1 MFLECMNMYVCS
13 FQLSLE
19 TKRLDGFLRNMY
31 HIMMCRWIRPDRESH
46 IGYTKCQKIQ
56 YDGYEKP
63 FLNGDELKKGI
74 KNIDFDK

>member
-1 MFLECMNMYVCS
+1 
-13 FQLSLE
+13 
-19 TKRLDGFLRNMY
+19 
-31 HIMMCRWIRPDRESH
+31 MMCRWIRPDRESD

-63 FLNGDELKKGI
+63 FSNSDELKKGI